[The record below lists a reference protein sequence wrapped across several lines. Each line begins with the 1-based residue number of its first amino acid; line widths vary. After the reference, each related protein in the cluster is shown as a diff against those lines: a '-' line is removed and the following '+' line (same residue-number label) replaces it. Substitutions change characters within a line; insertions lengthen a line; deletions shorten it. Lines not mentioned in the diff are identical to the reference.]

1 MTVFSVY
8 MYNELNFRHGYNI
21 NEINHD
27 NRYKHRNY
35 RTDEPPTLII
45 DDNNPMLVNVCKT
58 LENVFRHGAIQEDKR
73 NKFELIDFLLHIT
86 RKQSTGYYSQIAQL
100 VPCNGF
106 FNLTSILIC
115 YITKKL

>member
-1 MTVFSVY
+1 

-45 DDNNPMLVNVCKT
+45 DDNNPMLVNFCKT

-73 NKFELIDFLLHIT
+73 NKFELIDLLLHIT

-100 VPCNGF
+100 VSYNS
-106 FNLTSILIC
+106 LTSILIC
-115 YITKKL
+115 YITKEL